1 MAQLN
6 LSKLGL
12 PQSEIECTDEPCLF
26 PNICD
31 QFSYLKCVFENLV
44 IRVGCFVPQ
53 DLVSWDVF
61 SWDVCSVHR
70 WILPDPLQS
79 GDHILGPHSSVAV
92 FHPPPPFRKAAWLK
106 LPVFFINNCRSSDE
120 EEDTKSAGEPAFT
133 RNEHETHPQYTHC
146 TQHVNNLH
154 SVLRTLLLYMWRSQL
169 SNLCNIVCF
178 FNKINFIKIMLS
190 HLKIVFICNNNNNK
204 ENK

>member
-12 PQSEIECTDEPCLF
+12 PQSEIECTDEPGLF

-61 SWDVCSVHR
+61 SWDVFSVPR
-70 WILPDPLQS
+70 WILPDPY
-79 GDHILGPHSSVAV
+79 
-92 FHPPPPFRKAAWLK
+92 RKAAWLK

-133 RNEHETHPQYTHC
+133 RIEHETHPQYTHC